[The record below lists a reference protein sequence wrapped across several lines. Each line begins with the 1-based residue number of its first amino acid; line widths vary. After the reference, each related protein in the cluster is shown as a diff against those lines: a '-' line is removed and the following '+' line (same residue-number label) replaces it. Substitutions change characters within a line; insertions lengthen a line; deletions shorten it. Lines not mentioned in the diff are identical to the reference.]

1 MMDWDARERKS
12 WRIAVRKPAGG
23 FVFIRA
29 EHLVGAWF
37 AVREGQISLYDFR
50 VWLACHEVVARRC
63 QIGKNQKPHYRVGEL
78 AGLVKAGREPQLR
91 RAVRSLQAAGLLA
104 WEETRIRLCPRAE
117 AAGPCASED
126 WWAVL
131 ALVKNWRRKVPVPRR
146 VLCHLA
152 GCRRKV
158 FVATVLGHLL
168 RCVYYRDRKCVSGG
182 RCKASWV
189 ADVFGVD
196 GRNVKAARKE
206 LVQQGWLRPLPAP
219 QTSLNRWGLPVIVN
233 LRHDFRRAAVE
244 AESPPPRR
252 LSTAKSPPPY
262 MNRELSSR
270 SENQK
275 PRRAGSRWGSKSQEA
290 KARPDLRSIRLED
303 LTDSTRLDALLSQ
316 AIANGAVPGSQAAR
330 LRWFGA
336 AERAIEVAT
345 HNPCGFFAA
354 IVGRG
359 LWHHVS
365 NAQEETARLKLR
377 ELDYRLP
384 GVQ

>member
-1 MMDWDARERKS
+1 MEWDAKGRQQ

-23 FVFIRA
+23 FVLIRA

-37 AVREGQISLYDFR
+37 AMREGEISLYDFR
-50 VWLACHEVVARRC
+50 VWLACHELVARRC
-63 QIGKNQKPHYRVGEL
+63 QIAKGRKPHYRVGEL
-78 AGLVKAGREPQLR
+78 AGLVKAGREPQFR
-91 RAVRSLQAAGLLA
+91 RAVRRLEAAGLLG
-104 WEETRIRLCPRAE
+104 WKPTRIRLCPSAE
-117 AAGPCASED
+117 GPGQSPSED
-126 WWAVL
+126 WRRVL

-168 RCVYYRDRKCVSGG
+168 RCVYYRYPNCVSGG
-182 RCKASWV
+182 RGKASWI

-196 GRNVKAARKE
+196 VRNVKAARKE
-206 LVQQGWLRPLPAP
+206 LVQRGWLRPLPSP

-233 LRHDFRRAAVE
+233 LHHDLRTAAAE

-262 MNRELSSR
+262 MNRKLSSR
-270 SENQK
+270 NENQK
-275 PRRAGSRWGSKSQEA
+275 PRRAGSRWGSKSQEG
-290 KARPDLRSIRLED
+290 KNRPDLRNIQLDD
-303 LTDSTRLDALLSQ
+303 LTDSTRLAALLSQ
-316 AIANGAVPGSQAAR
+316 AIANGAVSSSQAAR
-330 LRWFGA
+330 LQWFGA
-336 AERAIEVAT
+336 AERAVEVAT

-354 IVGRG
+354 IFRRG